1 MADSYSTLPKPF
13 VFVLMPFEKK
23 FNDVYQLGIKKACD
37 EVGAYA
43 ERIDEQI
50 FKESILQRIY
60 NQIAKSDVI
69 ISDMTGRNPNVF
81 YETGYAHA
89 LGKNVILLT
98 QNADDIPFDLKHYPH
113 IIYSGVITELIPQL
127 EKRVKWAIE
136 HAQRE
141 EFQPKP
147 PVEFYY
153 QGISL
158 AENPTLPIFK
168 KETNQIIF
176 DFDCHN
182 PDDRTI
188 QTVRFQVAFV
198 TSEFFHRS
206 FMSGRRDENNVIG
219 LPKGGFIHTLLDTFS
234 LYPGGWESFRIFFIT
249 QGGKKFTAGDIETI
263 TLRMLSE
270 DGGRDYPFKIECKLP
285 QDKADQ

>member
-1 MADSYSTLPKPF
+1 MAASHSTLPKPF
-13 VFVLMPFEKK
+13 VFILMPFDKK

-37 EVGAYA
+37 EAGAYA

-50 FKESILQRIY
+50 FKESILNRIY
-60 NQIAKSDVI
+60 NQIAKADVI

-113 IIYSGVITELIPQL
+113 IIYGGVITELIPQL

-136 HAQRE
+136 HAQKE
-141 EFQPKP
+141 GFQPKP

-153 QGISL
+153 KGISL
-158 AENPTLPIFK
+158 ADNPTALIEK
-168 KETNQIIF
+168 STSEIRLN
-176 DFDCHN
+176 FDCHN
-182 PDDRTI
+182 PDDKTI
-188 QTVRFQVAFV
+188 QSVYFEVALI
-198 TSEFFHRS
+198 TSDCFPRS
-206 FMSGRRDENNVIG
+206 IRKNSVYNGIK
-219 LPKGGFIHTLLDTFS
+219 LPRGGYMHMIPKDFS
-234 LYPGGWESFRIFFIT
+234 LLPGGWESFSISLYT
-249 QGGKKFTAGDIETI
+249 LTGKLFVIGDIETI

-270 DGGRDYPFKIECKLP
+270 DGGHDYPFKIECKLP
-285 QDKADQ
+285 QDKVDK